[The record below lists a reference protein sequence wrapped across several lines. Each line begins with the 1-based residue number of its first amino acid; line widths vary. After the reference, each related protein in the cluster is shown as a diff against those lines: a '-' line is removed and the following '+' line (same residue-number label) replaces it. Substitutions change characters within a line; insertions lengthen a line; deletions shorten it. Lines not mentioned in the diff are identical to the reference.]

1 MSTVAVTSGLGA
13 LPSRFRRERLLIVGY
28 GDVGQR
34 MARNLLTGPGR
45 SACVC
50 WRSHPRPNAWAAC
63 ARRG

>member
-34 MARNLLTGPGR
+34 MARNLLTGPG
-45 SACVC
+45 SP
-50 WRSHPRPNAWAAC
+50 PRLNAWAAC